1 MKKKHYT
8 ELIPGKL
15 WAGDAE
21 GVHEAHAEEQALFG
35 PEGRLT
41 RVVTFVDIDLQGV
54 DVRRVI
60 ASDDAKI
67 EPEDIAALLHVK
79 RPATCSP
86 RFYCACQL
94 GQNRSSAMAACFL
107 LQENMSHKTADEVIA
122 FVEEYRT
129 PDLAS
134 IGRSGAKV
142 SPQMRENVRAFARWI
157 KPREDKKA

>member
-1 MKKKHYT
+1 MKHYT

-21 GVHEAHAEEQALFG
+21 GIHEVHRAIQVELEQ
-35 PEGRLT
+35 EGLT
-41 RVVTFVDIDLQGV
+41 CIVTFVDVSLPGV

-67 EPEDIAALLHVK
+67 EPEDIAALLRVK
-79 RPATCSP
+79 RPAP

-94 GQNRSSAMAACFL
+94 GQNRSSAIAAAFL
-107 LQENMSHKTADEVIA
+107 LQENMHHRTADDVIA
-122 FVEEYRT
+122 FVEKHRT

-142 SPQMRENVRAFARWI
+142 SPQMRENVRAFARWL
-157 KPREDKKA
+157 KNKEEADA